1 MANDIDNGFYL
12 WEEGIMPKALSD
24 EESIELL
31 KKYRDSGN
39 PKIREQIIYGS
50 LGIVQECV
58 NQVAH
63 KYVGY
68 WDQINPSLEDLYEIG
83 VDGLMESIERFDE
96 NKSNLKFSNCV
107 KNHVQW
113 KLFRNV
119 TLKIGFHSVI
129 TKESLNA
136 FDEESNE
143 KSHEH
148 KNLILSKEK
157 DFDNLYS
164 KMDIEYIQ
172 QKILPLLSKRERD
185 IFLASLEKGVT
196 QNDLSKKFCM
206 PERECAR
213 LIKKVTDKISRMY
226 QDGPTPLDLE
236 LKGVALSK
244 FQIKRIQKNQELFE
258 KYGKEFLRQYFLP
271 TLTPR
276 EQKIFNMAV
285 LNYRGQEMADILAE
299 NGFQGG
305 LENVT
310 LPAILKKLNRYAPKL
325 QERQK
330 KGELPKEWVP
340 TLKQQQKIQENEKY
354 IAKNGG
360 RYFLQKYFL
369 PVLANSQ
376 KMAFTKGVLEYRG
389 ETQTELAQVSGVAVS
404 SFNKFLKQAFE
415 KLTLIDFDVLVD
427 FIDGKT
433 RFEVSSGVKVAETFN
448 YDELLR
454 RKLIVDKHG
463 GKARLIKYF
472 LPTLPKLQR
481 RVFDL
486 LYIQQAFSSI
496 RGLTKYLGQ
505 NAGMVCAAEKI
516 ALEKLESTNLQEIE
530 KIDAMVENF
539 LKDGFKRD
547 AAMRRTSFDVKQ
559 IVRECGGEMFMREV
573 LIPRFQEELDKEICE
588 KYFLQGFTMMQ
599 LTYLISSQR
608 QRKTRSYVNTLNQD
622 AKVHNLERRI
632 KCKILP
638 QLEEM
643 KEAFEDFDTTVK
655 AFYMKKAFEML
666 PREEYGK
673 INLNNA
679 QEKIEQYTKF
689 KESKITPELIEK
701 AGGKIVVLREFRPTL
716 KTKQQIILLEIMQ
729 QKSQEHIA
737 KDVGLSVKE
746 VGSEKNCIAKKLEA
760 FANKNCE
767 K

>member
-1 MANDIDNGFYL
+1 M
-12 WEEGIMPKALSD
+12 
-24 EESIELL
+24 
-31 KKYRDSGN
+31 
-39 PKIREQIIYGS
+39 
-50 LGIVQECV
+50 
-58 NQVAH
+58 
-63 KYVGY
+63 
-68 WDQINPSLEDLYEIG
+68 
-83 VDGLMESIERFDE
+83 
-96 NKSNLKFSNCV
+96 

-113 KLFRNV
+113 NLFRNV
-119 TLKIGFHSVI
+119 TLKNGFHSVI
-129 TKESLNA
+129 TKESLSA
-136 FDEESNE
+136 LDEESNE

-157 DFDNLYS
+157 DFDNLDN

-185 IFLASLEKGVT
+185 IFLASLKKGVT
-196 QNDLSKKFCM
+196 LNDLSKKFCM

-213 LIKKVTDKISRMY
+213 LIKKVTDKINRMY

-244 FQIKRIQKNQELFE
+244 PQIKRIQQNEELFE

-285 LNYRGQEMADILAE
+285 LNYRGQEIVDILAE
-299 NGFQGG
+299 NGFYGSLANNILPKV
-305 LENVT
+305 LE
-310 LPAILKKLNRYAPKL
+310 KLSRYAPKL

-330 KGELPKEWVP
+330 KGRLPKEWTP
-340 TLKQQQKIQENEKY
+340 TLKQQQKIDENEKY
-354 IAKNGG
+354 IAENGG

-369 PVLANSQ
+369 PVLANSS
-376 KMAFTKGVLEYRG
+376 KIAFTKGILEYRG
-389 ETQTELAQVSGVAVS
+389 ETQTELAQVAGMGVPA
-404 SFNKFLKQAFE
+404 FNQVLKQARE
-415 KLTLIDFDVLVD
+415 KLALIDFDVLVD

-433 RFEVSSGVKVAETFN
+433 RFEISSGVKVAEKFN
-448 YDELLR
+448 YDELQR

-472 LPTLPKLQR
+472 LPTLPELQR
-481 RVFDL
+481 QVFDL

-496 RGLTKYLGQ
+496 RGLTKFLGQ
-505 NAGMVCAAEKI
+505 NSGIVFAAEKI
-516 ALEKLESTNLQEIE
+516 ALEKLENTNLEEVE
-530 KIDAMVENF
+530 KIDVKVENF
-539 LKDGFKRD
+539 LKDGFIRD

-559 IVRECGGEMFMREV
+559 IVRECGGEMFMREA
-573 LIPRFQEELDKEICE
+573 LIPRFQEDLDKEICE
-588 KYFLQGFTMMQ
+588 KYFLQGFPMMQ

-643 KEAFEDFDTTVK
+643 KETFEDFDTTIK

-673 INLNNA
+673 ITLNNA

-689 KESKITPELIEK
+689 KESRITPKLIEK

-716 KTKQQIILLEIMQ
+716 KTKQQIILLETMQ
-729 QKSQEHIA
+729 QKSPENIA
-737 KDVGLSVKE
+737 KDVGLGVKE
-746 VGSEKNCIAKKLEA
+746 VVYEKKCIAKKLEA